1 MDGTGRW
8 FKDDNYI
15 SSIVAEE
22 ISARMFRYLIPVFIL
37 FLFLIISGCGT
48 TIMAILPKEA
58 KLQDEARWG
67 EMVKYLEKKIENPEK
82 ASGWNLHCLCEAYAN
97 VKNYKKLF
105 ICLDDLDR
113 KIDEGDYMFVQY
125 DFRPG
130 PSLFRSEA
138 YLDLGDY
145 PKAIKEAQKAYDLSQ
160 KISIVD
166 FLGLP
171 APGNMVAYLI
181 PSLGTMGV
189 AHALNGDYRQAKRCI
204 SKLEEIKDPG
214 GWVRKSGV
222 VAVGPQKKKK
232 YINIAKIY
240 MALGDYKMSL
250 EAIKRARNRDDELE
264 EFIGTIIT
272 LDFLVGGGMKVYWSE
287 LPRQF
292 LLAKLLLENGEV
304 ETAKT
309 AFDQLLELPQISA
322 NGEIYWM
329 LLFDR
334 GRIAEMENDN
344 KRAIELYTH
353 AIEVIESQ
361 RSSINTEASKIGFVG
376 NKQDVYDRLVTL
388 LFARE
393 RYEEAFEY
401 VERAKARAL
410 VDMLAARERFARAG
424 ENVQNTSELI
434 AKLDAAEHEA
444 KLQDETITA
453 DQSSKQRAIV
463 IKLKD
468 EIHNVDPELASL
480 VTVASLDV
488 AKIQQL
494 LPTDET
500 LIEYFAAGDTFFAFI
515 VNRKGVDGVKLE
527 VNGLRHNVQ
536 VFRENIMIS
545 NSDKF
550 KADGQALYNMLFQ
563 PIEKV
568 IDSKNLTIVPH
579 GELHYLPFYALQ
591 DKDVFLIE
599 RYNIRILPSASVMKF
614 LKDPPDGNAGHLLAF
629 GNPDLGDPAYD
640 LPGAQNEAIT
650 ITKGQP
656 RSRLFL
662 RSQATETAV
671 KRFGKQFRYVHFAT
685 HGTFNAEK
693 PLSSGL
699 LMAGDVEND
708 GMLTVGELYDLHLP
722 VDLVTLSAC
731 ETALGKVANGDDVV
745 GFTRGFLYAGV
756 SSIVSSL
763 WKVDDQATSI
773 LMQQFYRSL
782 EKSDKR
788 SALRTAQL
796 KVKDTY
802 NSHPYYWAG
811 FQITGSFR

>member
-1 MDGTGRW
+1 MIGASSWLKNR
-8 FKDDNYI
+8 KYI
-15 SSIVAEE
+15 TPVYAKAITSQMQRFSILA
-22 ISARMFRYLIPVFIL
+22 LIIAV
-37 FLFLIISGCGT
+37 FLFISGCAT

-67 EMVKYLEKKIENPEK
+67 EMVKYLENKIENPEEV
-82 ASGWNLHCLCEAYAN
+82 SGWNLYCLCEAYAN

-105 ICLDDLDR
+105 TCLDYLDR
-113 KIDEGDYMFVQY
+113 KIEKGDYTFVGY

-138 YLDLGDY
+138 FIDLGDY
-145 PKAIKEAQKAYDLSQ
+145 PKAIKETQIAHDLS
-160 KISIVD
+160 KNISTVD

-171 APGNMVAYLI
+171 DPANMVAYLI
-181 PSLGTMGV
+181 PSLGAMGV
-189 AHALNGDYRQAKRCI
+189 AYALNGEYKQAKRCI
-204 SKLEEIKDPG
+204 DRLEEIKDPG
-214 GWVRKSGV
+214 GWVRGSGI
-222 VAVGPQKKKK
+222 VAVGPYKKKK

-240 MALGDYKMSL
+240 LALGDYQMSL
-250 EAIKRARNRDDELE
+250 DAIKRARNRDDELE
-264 EFIGTIIT
+264 DFLMPLLS
-272 LDFLVGGGMKVYWSE
+272 LDFLVGGGLKVYWSE

-292 LLAKLLLENGEV
+292 LLGKLLLENGDV
-304 ETAKT
+304 ETAKK
-309 AFDQLLELPQISA
+309 AFDKLLELPQISA

-334 GRIAEMENDN
+334 GRIAEMERDD
-344 KRAIELYTH
+344 KHAIEMYTH

-376 NKQDVYDRLVTL
+376 NKQDVYDRLVRL
-388 LFARE
+388 LFAHE
-393 RYEEAFEY
+393 RYEEAFQY

-410 VDMLAARERFARAG
+410 VDMLAARERFAKTDVH
-424 ENVQNTSELI
+424 NQNTSDLI
-434 AKLDAAEHEA
+434 AKLDTAEQEA

-453 DQSSKQRAIV
+453 DQSGKQRAIV

-468 EIHNVDPELASL
+468 EIRNADPELASF
-480 VTVASLDV
+480 VTVTALDV

-494 LPTDET
+494 LPPNET
-500 LIEYFAAGDTFFAFI
+500 LIEYFGAGDTLFAFI
-515 VNRKGVDGVKLE
+515 VNHKEVRGVKLE
-527 VNGLRHNVQ
+527 VKGLRRDVE

-545 NSDKF
+545 NSNQF
-550 KADGQALYNMLFQ
+550 KADGRALYEKLFQ
-563 PIEKV
+563 PMEKLIE
-568 IDSKNLTIVPH
+568 SKNLTIVPH

-591 DKDVFLIE
+591 DKDVFLID
-599 RYNIRILPSASVMKF
+599 RYNIRILPSASVMTF
-614 LKDPPDGNAGHLLAF
+614 LKDPPEGHAGNLLAF
-629 GNPDLGDPAYD
+629 GNPDLGNSTYD
-640 LPGAQNEAIT
+640 LPGAQYEAIT
-650 ITKGQP
+650 IAKDQP
-656 RSRLFL
+656 KSKLLL

-671 KRFGKQFRYVHFAT
+671 KRFGQQFRYIHFAT
-685 HGTFNAEK
+685 HGTFDAEK

-708 GMLTVGELYDLHLP
+708 GTLTVGELYDLHLP

-773 LMQQFYRSL
+773 LMQKFYRSL
-782 EKSDKR
+782 KVSDKR
-788 SALRTAQL
+788 RALRTAQL
-796 KVKDTY
+796 KVKSTY
-802 NSHPYYWAG
+802 NAHPYYWAG
-811 FQITGSFR
+811 FQITGSFQ

>member
-1 MDGTGRW
+1 MVGIGEW
-8 FKDDNYI
+8 LKNSNFI
-15 SSIVAEE
+15 SPLVAEE
-22 ISARMFRYLIPVFIL
+22 ISSQMFRYVTPVFIIAVV
-37 FLFLIISGCGT
+37 FLISGCGT

-67 EMVKYLEKKIENPEK
+67 EMVKYLEKKIENPEV
-82 ASGWNLHCLCEAYAN
+82 ASGWNLYCLCEAYAN

-105 ICLDDLDR
+105 ACLDYLER
-113 KIDEGDYMFVQY
+113 KIDKGDYKFMSY

-138 YLDLGDY
+138 FIDLGDY
-145 PKAIKEAQKAYDLSQ
+145 PKAISETQIAYDLS
-160 KISIVD
+160 KNISTAD

-171 APGNMVAYLI
+171 DPANMVAYLI
-181 PSLGTMGV
+181 PSLGAMGV
-189 AHALNGDYRQAKRCI
+189 AHALNGESQQAKRCI
-204 SKLEEIKDPG
+204 DELEEIKDPG
-214 GWVRKSGV
+214 GWVRGSGI
-222 VAVGPQKKKK
+222 VAVGPHKKKK

-240 MALGDYKMSL
+240 MALGDYQMSL

-264 EFIGTIIT
+264 ELLMPLLT
-272 LDFLVGGGMKVYWSE
+272 LDFLVGGGLKVYWSE

-292 LLAKLLLENGEV
+292 LLGKLLLENGEV
-304 ETAKT
+304 ETAKK
-309 AFDQLLELPQISA
+309 AFDNLLELPQITT

-334 GRIAEMENDN
+334 GRIAEMEHDN
-344 KRAIELYTH
+344 KPAIELYTH

-388 LFARE
+388 LFAHE
-393 RYEEAFEY
+393 RYEEAFQY

-410 VDMLAARERFARAG
+410 VDMLAARERFAKADA
-424 ENVQNTSELI
+424 NFQNPSELL
-434 AKLDAAEHEA
+434 AKLDTAENEA
-444 KLQDETITA
+444 KLQDETITS

-463 IKLKD
+463 IKLKN
-468 EIHNVDPELASL
+468 EIQNADPELASF
-480 VTVASLDV
+480 VTVTSLDV

-494 LPTDET
+494 LPSDET
-500 LIEYFAAGDTFFAFI
+500 LIEYFAAGNTLFVFI
-515 VNRKGVDGVKLE
+515 VNHKEVRGAKLE
-527 VNGLRHNVQ
+527 IDGLRQNVEA
-536 VFRENIMIS
+536 FREKIMIPDS
-545 NSDKF
+545 RQF
-550 KADGQALYNMLFQ
+550 KADGQALYKKLFQ
-563 PIEKV
+563 PLEKM

-579 GELHYLPFYALQ
+579 GALHYLPFNALC
-591 DKDVFLIE
+591 DKDVFLID
-599 RYNIRILPSASVMKF
+599 RYNIRILPSASVMTF
-614 LKDPPDGNAGHLLAF
+614 LKDRPEGHAGNLLAF
-629 GNPDLGDPAYD
+629 GNPDLGDPTYD

-650 ITKGQP
+650 ITKNQP
-656 RSRLFL
+656 KSKLFL

-685 HGTFNAEK
+685 HGTFDAEK

-708 GMLTVGELYDLHLP
+708 GKLTVGELYDLHLP

-782 EKSDKR
+782 KESDKR

-796 KVKDTY
+796 KVKGTY

-811 FQITGSFR
+811 FQITGSFQ